1 MRYLYL
7 FLALLCYGEVFA
19 QTYWG
24 KITYPVYGSVMQ
36 GTTTNSNSIDVCF
49 QVFNPTVDWRITLL
63 QYDLIPG
70 GATTR
75 YNVNIVPNYNMR
87 PLNDP
92 LLGFIST
99 PVTNNSSYVYV
110 TGKLNN
116 LPKKQYV
123 LFLHRGN
130 DVLSFSDY
138 IALGVGD
145 VYFIAGQSNAAGYNI
160 FPKETWTNVEN
171 IRHRRGLHDGT
182 NTDDLTIP
190 FKPAHEN
197 KGDIM
202 SRSLNF
208 NGRFDF
214 WASILESAG
223 VQGVDPGSVID
234 INQKSREYNQLSPE
248 RGNWFGLPYG
258 HKYERLRNGTDKLN
272 DPVHIYPNGQAS
284 WYWAL
289 LGQKIGWENAVPTLF
304 FNVAVPGTS
313 LIKHWTKDSYSS
325 GDYPELQ
332 EKFLKT
338 LALYGSAHGVKAIL
352 WHQGEE
358 DAARASTEY
367 SGTENVNLS
376 AYSSRLN
383 GLIHNSR
390 DYIGDAGKNMAWYVS
405 KASLFTSTNNS
416 LTNSSGNSGISTA
429 ASVGNGRYSYTNSTL
444 ITQQQSVFNSS
455 NKIYAGFT
463 NSDNIGGNIRDN
475 KFKIHFSGDKNYS
488 GSLNLLDK
496 IADDWYS
503 SIYAN
508 YGNYNGIAPANMIKL
523 QTVSQSGNSITLT
536 YEAGGSEYYFVRGQN
551 GVFEGTIPGLS
562 GSYKTYFNQASDNS
576 NRTYTFANIDVNE
589 GEFLSCY
596 VKVGNRLI
604 QGQPYY
610 ATPVGTIS
618 NSKQL
623 EVANSVMNINSSW
636 QQVSNNVYSK
646 NVTWQVGSKP
656 GWVSNISTVS
666 SYGEENLNIT
676 FDVNT
681 GASRTGQII
690 IQEVGGGLSKTITIN
705 QSGTSSSGA
714 TSLLTLTP
722 TNNSSEWSGYGSTRF
737 DSKSIDGNTMQVS
750 GVSYYQGIGTH
761 ANSRMV
767 YNLSGG
773 GYTTFYGKVGRDDEA
788 DNGSDLGK
796 IQFSIKTDGSTVWTS
811 GVHGNTTGA
820 ESFSV
825 NVAGKSTLELIADK
839 YNDENYYDHA
849 NWMDVYLSGGG
860 GTPCTNTAPTG
871 ISASPTSH
879 NSGGGNTTL
888 SASCSSGA
896 TVQWNTGHTG
906 NSVTVFTGSTTTY
919 TAKCVSGS
927 CSESSPVSVTV
938 TVSSSG
944 SCSAIT
950 NDLVMGYWTVTG
962 HALVAKYFHGSW
974 WLVQKINNSPEQ
986 FVVRASEMLTRS
998 DVNLTNS
1005 TYATVVSCFAYTY
1018 SDYGGLYSPNS
1029 TQFPTPSGYSIGYE
1043 PGGQPYYTLSGTPP
1057 VGCTDAYL
1065 TNSWTYASAAGST
1078 GSIPKIGQSFDG
1090 NAMTMGSVNYST
1102 SYPGSGIGTHATS
1115 EIIYD
1120 LGSSHSYTHF
1130 KSTVGK
1136 DNESVCGEDRMV
1148 FKVYNNATNALL
1160 ATSPVVGT
1168 PSYGLPQT
1176 ADMSVDIT
1184 GVRYLKLVVEDGGD
1198 NIYCD
1203 HANWARARL
1212 ACSASGRMAAT
1223 DTTFF
1228 TVYPNVNQG
1237 EFTVKL
1243 DLQTDSEVRIS
1254 LISST
1259 GAVYKEESYKGT
1271 KGQNAL
1277 KFNAG
1282 KAMTGLYH
1290 VRVSTRERVET
1301 KTVMIEK

>member
-1 MRYLYL
+1 LFFQGYSQEVVDKFSSARITYPLHRSVMQKDASGNAKIRIFVELSIGIELDTIFFNGVKANIRKLDKAGNYIGPTNTYTDSYLSFSYTGGNRTL
-7 FLALLCYGEVFA
+7 KIFSIPGDMEEITLPQGWYELDVSFTYGSKGHTFVKTTKIKFGIGEVFII
-19 QTYWG
+19 Y
-24 KITYPVYGSVMQ
+24 
-36 GTTTNSNSIDVCF
+36 
-49 QVFNPTVDWRITLL
+49 
-63 QYDLIPG
+63 
-70 GATTR
+70 
-75 YNVNIVPNYNMR
+75 
-87 PLNDP
+87 
-92 LLGFIST
+92 
-99 PVTNNSSYVYV
+99 
-110 TGKLNN
+110 
-116 LPKKQYV
+116 
-123 LFLHRGN
+123 
-130 DVLSFSDY
+130 
-138 IALGVGD
+138 
-145 VYFIAGQSNAAGYNI
+145 GQSNAAGINAINESDLIGYSNSYTPFDMVNTI
-160 FPKETWTNVEN
+160 GKET
-171 IRHRRGLHDGT
+171 L
-182 NTDDLTIP
+182 
-190 FKPAHEN
+190 KQY
-197 KGDIM
+197 
-202 SRSLNF
+202 
-208 NGRFDF
+208 
-214 WASILESAG
+214 
-223 VQGVDPGSVID
+223 QGVYTPYLEKFRDMKAMPIVNYTDQNVPLDFGF
-234 INQKSREYNQLSPE
+234 RRLE
-248 RGNWFGLPYG
+248 R
-258 HKYERLRNGTDKLN
+258 N
-272 DPVHIYPNGQAS
+272 DQAPNFRSTIYPRGETS
-284 WYWAL
+284 WIWGP
-289 LGQKIGWENAVPTLF
+289 LGNLYANEGIPTLF
-304 FNVAVPGTS
+304 INAAYPGRNLADLSDENKENYKTFRQS
-313 LIKHWTKDSYSS
+313 L
-325 GDYPELQ
+325 Q
-332 EKFLKT
+332 
-338 LALYGSAHGVKAIL
+338 LYANILGTRGVL
-352 WHQGEE
+352 WHQGE
-358 DAARASTEY
+358 Y
-367 SGTENVNLS
+367 
-376 AYSSRLN
+376 
-383 GLIHNSR
+383 
-390 DYIGDAGKNMAWYVS
+390 DAGKQLDEANPNFDYYKGALENLITKSRNHFNPNLTWTLSRATFLSQKAKRADRTEIDWENPDIKRIPNIVHNTTPSKPAPGDVGQYGFTLPTTDYNTKFNAGISSGTTVSVDMGTYNHNANNKFQEILTSSAIGNIRAGFSTDNITLSQRGPTFGVHFKDEALSTLAASWKATNPTDGIPISGKLARAITVSRVSGGFQLTAPAGYDRYFWVKNDEGIYNAVSNYQSFTVPDYNNEVFESYTCYLGKRITGISEGNSSSGWNLLFEMTAPFYVPGYAGAKRLEPS
-405 KASLFTSTNNS
+405 PNVSVS
-416 LTNSSGNSGISTA
+416 NSSGSVNISLEAIDLMWEASSSASWLSIDPNSPSSGLD
-429 ASVGNGRYSYTNSTL
+429 GEFNLTL
-444 ITQQQSVFNSS
+444 NFSS
-455 NKIYAGFT
+455 NTGSIAREGYIIFT
-463 NSDNIGGNIRDN
+463 
-475 KFKIHFSGDKNYS
+475 
-488 GSLNLLDK
+488 
-496 IADDWYS
+496 
-503 SIYAN
+503 
-508 YGNYNGIAPANMIKL
+508 
-523 QTVSQSGNSITLT
+523 
-536 YEAGGSEYYFVRGQN
+536 
-551 GVFEGTIPGLS
+551 
-562 GSYKTYFNQASDNS
+562 
-576 NRTYTFANIDVNE
+576 
-589 GEFLSCY
+589 
-596 VKVGNRLI
+596 
-604 QGQPYY
+604 
-610 ATPVGTIS
+610 
-618 NSKQL
+618 
-623 EVANSVMNINSSW
+623 
-636 QQVSNNVYSK
+636 
-646 NVTWQVGSKP
+646 
-656 GWVSNISTVS
+656 
-666 SYGEENLNIT
+666 
-676 FDVNT
+676 
-681 GASRTGQII
+681 
-690 IQEVGGGLSKTITIN
+690 EVGGGISKQLKVTQNGISTP
-705 QSGTSSSGA
+705 S
-714 TSLLTLTP
+714 TSLPTLSP
-722 TNNSSEWSGYGSTRF
+722 ANGSSEWSGYGSTRF

-1243 DLQTDSEVRIS
+1243 DLQTDSEVTIS

-1282 KAMTGLYH
+1282 KVMTGLYH